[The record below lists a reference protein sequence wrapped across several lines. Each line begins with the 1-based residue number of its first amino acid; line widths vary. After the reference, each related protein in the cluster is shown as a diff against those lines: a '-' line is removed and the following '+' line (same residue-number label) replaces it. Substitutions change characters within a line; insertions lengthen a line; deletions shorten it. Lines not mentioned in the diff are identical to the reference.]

1 MSIPA
6 MLITAD
12 GSHTLLDETTGETYH
27 STHGALTESMH
38 VFIRSGLM
46 QCLETK
52 QKLSVLEMGFGA
64 GLNAFLCFL
73 HSQNRAEI
81 YYHSLEAWPIAPE
94 MAVKLNYPEVTA
106 YPIYRHEFEQ
116 MHFCPWNTAFT
127 IGNHFTLYKQHT
139 DLLHFEGTEPGFD
152 LIFFDAFSHKAQ
164 AGLWSQQVF
173 EQMHAILYDGGILL
187 TYSASGPVKT
197 ALRKAGFSLER
208 LAGPPGKRHML
219 RATKT
224 V

>member
-1 MSIPA
+1 MKMPA
-6 MLITAD
+6 LRITAD
-12 GSHTLLDETTGETYH
+12 GSHTLQDATTGETYH

-38 VFIRSGLM
+38 VFIRAGLM
-46 QCLETK
+46 QRLGTK
-52 QKLSVLEMGFGA
+52 QKLSVLEMGFGT

-73 HSQNRAEI
+73 YSLKRAEI

-94 MAVKLNYPEVTA
+94 VAVKLNYPEVTA
-106 YPIYRHEFEQ
+106 YPTFRTVFEQ
-116 MHFCPWNTAFT
+116 MHFCPWNTAYT
-127 IGNHFTLYKQHT
+127 IGDHFTLYKQHT
-139 DLLHFEGTEPGFD
+139 DLLRFEESEPGFD
-152 LIFFDAFSHKAQ
+152 LIFFDAFSYKSQSA
-164 AGLWSQQVF
+164 LWSQQVF
-173 EQMHAILYDGGILL
+173 EQMHAILYDQGILL

-224 V
+224 I